1 MPETG
6 FTPTPREDRTT
17 WQSMADTVSEGV
29 SIIRTRAILPL
40 FLGVSVFYG
49 LASEGFDRLWELH
62 LLSGFTFPLVGDFK
76 PVVWFG
82 VINAGAMLLS
92 ILGAEVVRRLG
103 GTDNPVVIGRYLV
116 GINVVLVAAVLGFAL
131 AGNFAVAVATYWAA
145 SLLRRTNDP
154 LLAAWVNQRLESQ
167 HIGLCSGEQK
177 H

>member
-1 MPETG
+1 
-6 FTPTPREDRTT
+6 
-17 WQSMADTVSEGV
+17 
-29 SIIRTRAILPL
+29 
-40 FLGVSVFYG
+40 
-49 LASEGFDRLWELH
+49 
-62 LLSGFTFPLVGDFK
+62 
-76 PVVWFG
+76 VVWFG

-154 LLAAWVNQRLESQ
+154 SVPANRSTDNEPPMELRDAWPRLGAQ
-167 HIGLCSGEQK
+167 MLPVRR
-177 H
+177 